1 MNKTDNEGGEANF
14 GSFPASPPSFILPGM
29 QMTPL
34 LIWMEKICKA
44 DEFVLS
50 LQEIP
55 EIVVGIEEEVADL
68 DEEVA
73 MAAVETHQAQK
84 PITGL
89 LLKTYQAAPHGRIWK
104 TTFVLQEKSPTP
116 MLIVLA
122 LEKELWNLLQKE
134 VLSTHSS
141 ITMNLN

>member
-29 QMTPL
+29 QMTPFL
-34 LIWMEKICKA
+34 TWMEKICKA

-55 EIVVGIEEEVADL
+55 EIAVGIEEVADS
-68 DEEVA
+68 DEEVV

-89 LLKTYQAAPHGRIWK
+89 LLRTYQAAPRGRI
-104 TTFVLQEKSPTP
+104 
-116 MLIVLA
+116 
-122 LEKELWNLLQKE
+122 
-134 VLSTHSS
+134 
-141 ITMNLN
+141 

>member
-14 GSFPASPPSFILPGM
+14 GSSPPSFILPGM
-29 QMTPL
+29 QMMPFLT
-34 LIWMEKICKA
+34 WMEKICKA

-55 EIVVGIEEEVADL
+55 EIVVGIEEVVDL

-73 MAAVETHQAQK
+73 MAAAETHPAQK

-89 LLKTYQAAPHGRIWK
+89 LLRTYQAAPRGRI
-104 TTFVLQEKSPTP
+104 
-116 MLIVLA
+116 
-122 LEKELWNLLQKE
+122 
-134 VLSTHSS
+134 
-141 ITMNLN
+141 

>member
-1 MNKTDNEGGEANF
+1 MTT
-14 GSFPASPPSFILPGM
+14 GM
-29 QMTPL
+29 QMTPF

-55 EIVVGIEEEVADL
+55 EIAVGIEEVADS

-89 LLKTYQAAPHGRIWK
+89 LLRTYQAAPRGRIWK

-122 LEKELWNLLQKE
+122 QEKELWNLLRKE

-141 ITMNLN
+141 IKMNLN

>member
-1 MNKTDNEGGEANF
+1 MTT
-14 GSFPASPPSFILPGM
+14 GM
-29 QMTPL
+29 QMTQFL
-34 LIWMEKICKA
+34 TWMEKICKA

-55 EIVVGIEEEVADL
+55 EIVVGIEEVADS

-89 LLKTYQAAPHGRIWK
+89 LLRTYQAAPRGRIWK

-122 LEKELWNLLQKE
+122 QEKELWNLLRKE

-141 ITMNLN
+141 IKMNLN

>member
-1 MNKTDNEGGEANF
+1 
-14 GSFPASPPSFILPGM
+14 
-29 QMTPL
+29 MTPF

-55 EIVVGIEEEVADL
+55 EIAVGIEEVADS

-89 LLKTYQAAPHGRIWK
+89 LLRTYQAAPRGREISLNIYYISL
-104 TTFVLQEKSPTP
+104 T
-116 MLIVLA
+116 
-122 LEKELWNLLQKE
+122 LLYYSA
-134 VLSTHSS
+134 VD
-141 ITMNLN
+141 

>member
-1 MNKTDNEGGEANF
+1 
-14 GSFPASPPSFILPGM
+14 M

-34 LIWMEKICKA
+34 LTWMEKICKA

-55 EIVVGIEEEVADL
+55 EIVVGIEEVADS

-89 LLKTYQAAPHGRIWK
+89 LLRTYQAAPRGR
-104 TTFVLQEKSPTP
+104 
-116 MLIVLA
+116 
-122 LEKELWNLLQKE
+122 
-134 VLSTHSS
+134 
-141 ITMNLN
+141 